1 MEKQIELSSGLYR
14 VVDKLSENVF
24 KVTSDSGDVKFLK
37 KKRAVTPQQ
46 DVPDACQLVVEENV
60 NE

>member
-1 MEKQIELSSGLYR
+1 MEKQIELTSGLYR

-24 KVTSDSGDVKFLK
+24 KVTSDSGEVKFLK

-46 DVPDACQLVVEENV
+46 DVPDAC
-60 NE
+60 